1 MLHNIA
7 VFLDYLHEKGITST
21 QLNPERSYFI
31 KIFTNNVLLKNNVNE
46 ESLHQSFSE
55 LFIRCET
62 NNLHFNCDEDIIS
75 QIKRFSHWVEKLKI
89 EQHLLNQKKFLRNN
103 IILSALSAKTTEDM
117 FFEKL
122 MRHLKDLAFMENDTH
137 IYIRGLS
144 YFKDREANMAFRS
157 LIHKSG
163 MSKNAI
169 FWKNMIEDILV
180 HDVVKLDAESFYET
194 GAWNILVNNKNL
206 SKNVVASYL
215 KNEDYSKS
223 IKKALEMLSICTNKE
238 SAFLL
243 VKELASYCDNIGEII
258 IRYRGGNM
266 TFKESVISRADSVPE
281 FFDFFIDSERKML
294 NKEISKK
301 IDNVPPVRI

>member
-1 MLHNIA
+1 MLNNITI
-7 VFLDYLHEKGITST
+7 FLNYIQAKGITSN
-21 QLNPERSYFI
+21 QLDSVRSDFI
-31 KIFTNNVLLKNNVNE
+31 KSFTNNVLIKDNVTEN
-46 ESLHQSFSE
+46 SLEKSFSDMFSYLE
-55 LFIRCET
+55 KDKPLFNYNE
-62 NNLHFNCDEDIIS
+62 NIIS
-75 QIKRFSHWVEKLKI
+75 QIKRFAYWVEKLNI
-89 EQHLLNQKKFLRNN
+89 EQPLLNHSKFLRNN
-103 IILSALSAKTTEDM
+103 IILSALSAKTTEDI
-117 FFEKL
+117 FFDKL
-122 MRHLKDLAFMENDTH
+122 MKHLKDLAFMENDTH

-169 FWKNMIEDILV
+169 FWNKMVKDVLE

-194 GAWNILVNNKNL
+194 GAWNILVNNKTL
-206 SKNVVASYL
+206 SKNVVDSYL
-215 KNEDYSKS
+215 RNEAHSTS

-243 VKELASYCDNIGEII
+243 VKELASYCDNIGEIV

-301 IDNVPPVRI
+301 IDKFPPVRI

>member
-1 MLHNIA
+1 MLNNIA
-7 VFLDYLHEKGITST
+7 IFLDYLHKKGITST
-21 QLNPERSYFI
+21 QLNPERSDFI
-31 KIFTNNVLLKNNVNE
+31 KIFTKNVLLKDNVSE
-46 ESLHQSFSE
+46 ESLQKSFSE
-55 LFIRCET
+55 MFIRCEK
-62 NNLHFNCDEDIIS
+62 NNLHFNCDENIIS
-75 QIKRFSHWVEKLKI
+75 QIKRFSYWVEKLEI

-122 MRHLKDLAFMENDTH
+122 MKHLKDLAFMENDTH

-169 FWKNMIEDILV
+169 FWNKMVKDVLE

-194 GAWNILVNNKNL
+194 GAWNILVNNKTL
-206 SKNVVASYL
+206 SKNVVDSYL
-215 KNEDYSKS
+215 RNEAHSTS

-243 VKELASYCDNIGEII
+243 VKELASYCDNIGEIV

-301 IDNVPPVRI
+301 IDKFPPVRI